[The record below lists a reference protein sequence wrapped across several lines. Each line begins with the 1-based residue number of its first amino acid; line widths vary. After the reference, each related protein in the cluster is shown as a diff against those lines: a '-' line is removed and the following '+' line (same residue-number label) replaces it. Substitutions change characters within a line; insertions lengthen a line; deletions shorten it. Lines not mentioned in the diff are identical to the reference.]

1 MCKILYWK
9 HRNLESSVVIC
20 FFFLSRFSSH
30 TLTIHRT
37 AGGGRGPSFV
47 PLYLFHPL
55 MNNETFICNFACEMT
70 ITHFYSQHLCLP
82 DCCYLIR
89 FITISNYHMID
100 WLMQCLFTWWID
112 TRFCYSDLTLET
124 GGFELAPT
132 ITLVLQANQLT
143 KCASHPGNLWKSMN
157 MFPLQNKISKHT
169 LKILL

>member
-1 MCKILYWK
+1 MKFVLKDSITVYISTVIIQLWNNEQEGEWPFHLLSYKMSKVKYYVCEIKKSIWLRCRVLCKILYWK
-9 HRNLESSVVIC
+9 HRNLEYSVVIC

-82 DCCYLIR
+82 DYCYSIR
-89 FITISNYHMID
+89 FTTISNYHMID
-100 WLMQCLFTWWID
+100 WLMQCLFTW
-112 TRFCYSDLTLET
+112 
-124 GGFELAPT
+124 
-132 ITLVLQANQLT
+132 
-143 KCASHPGNLWKSMN
+143 
-157 MFPLQNKISKHT
+157 
-169 LKILL
+169 